1 MLIRRHFLAASTALV
16 LAPSVRAFAAPASTP
31 PSTLAHR
38 PILVTVFL
46 RGGMDSLGVVAPVD
60 DRDYVADRPPEMR
73 LLADGDKP
81 ALRLDGGPSGLDFR
95 MHPEMGA
102 LRELYQDKR
111 VALVHASGLDNGTR
125 SHFGAQ
131 ELIERGIANPDE
143 TAHVSGGWMARW
155 LAATGSGQ
163 QPAFATISGVP
174 DELAN
179 HSNTICAADL
189 RGGMNLPGG
198 KQALSVLNHLY
209 GNGSGPIELAT
220 RRTLAGIALID
231 GPLRQPDGK
240 VMPYKPA
247 GDATYGDTE
256 IGRSLE
262 AVARVIRMDVNVRA
276 FAVDMGGWDTH
287 ENQPPRLA
295 NLVGQLSRALAA
307 FHTDL
312 HDQMDRIVLVV
323 MSEFGRRLRSN
334 KSNGTDHGHAG
345 LTIVSAPRIAGGRIH
360 GTWPGLSSDRLDNA
374 VDLAMTTDVR
384 SILAEL
390 MMGPLNTPDAANGVF
405 PRFVPKKVGLLA

>member
-1 MLIRRHFLAASTALV
+1 MLVRRHFLAASTALV
-16 LAPSVRAFAAPASTP
+16 LVPSVRAFAAPASTP
-31 PSTLAHR
+31 ATTPEHG
-38 PILVTVFL
+38 PILITVFL

-81 ALRLDGGPSGLDFR
+81 ALRLDGAPPGLDFR
-95 MHPEMGA
+95 MHPEMSA

-143 TAHVSGGWMARW
+143 AAHISGGWMARW
-155 LAATGSGQ
+155 LAATGGGQ
-163 QPAFATISGVP
+163 QPAFATIAGVP

-179 HSNTICAADL
+179 HGNTICAADL

-198 KQALSVLNHLY
+198 KQALSVLKHLY
-209 GNGSGPIELAT
+209 GSGSGPIEVAT
-220 RRTLAGIALID
+220 RRTLGGIALID

-240 VMPYKPA
+240 VMPHKPA

-262 AVARVIRMDVNVRA
+262 AVARVIRMDVNIRA

-295 NLVGQLSRALAA
+295 NLVGQLSRALGA

-312 HDQMDRIVLVV
+312 HDRMDRIVLVV

-345 LTIVSAPRIAGGRIH
+345 LAIVSAPRIAGGRIH

-390 MMGPLNTPDAANGVF
+390 MTGPLDTPKAVADVF
-405 PRFVPKKVGLLA
+405 PRFVPKKVGLIA

>member
-81 ALRLDGGPSGLDFR
+81 ALRLDGGPFGLDFR
-95 MHPEMGA
+95 MHPEMSA

-131 ELIERGIANPDE
+131 ELIERGIVNPDE

-209 GNGSGPIELAT
+209 GGGSGPIELAT
-220 RRTLAGIALID
+220 RRTLGGIALID

-240 VMPYKPA
+240 VLPYKPA

-312 HDQMDRIVLVV
+312 HDRMDRIVLVV

-345 LTIVSAPRIAGGRIH
+345 LAIVSAPRIAGGRIH
-360 GTWPGLSSDRLDNA
+360 GIWPGLSSDRLDNA

-390 MMGPLNTPDAANGVF
+390 MMGPLNTPDAVSGVF

>member
-1 MLIRRHFLAASTALV
+1 MLIRRHFLTASTALV

-31 PSTLAHR
+31 PSTLPHR

-95 MHPEMGA
+95 MHPEMSA

-209 GNGSGPIELAT
+209 GGGSGPIDLAT

-345 LTIVSAPRIAGGRIH
+345 LAIVSAPRIAGGRIH

-390 MMGPLNTPDAANGVF
+390 MMGPLNTPDAVSGVF

>member
-16 LAPSVRAFAAPASTP
+16 LAPSVRAFAAPASP
-31 PSTLAHR
+31 PPATLAHR

-95 MHPEMGA
+95 MHPEMSA

-312 HDQMDRIVLVV
+312 HDRMDRIVLVV

>member
-95 MHPEMGA
+95 MHPEMSA

>member
-95 MHPEMGA
+95 MHPEMSA

-111 VALVHASGLDNGTR
+111 VGLVHASGLDNGTR

-209 GNGSGPIELAT
+209 GGGSGPIELAT
-220 RRTLAGIALID
+220 RRTLGGIALID

-240 VMPYKPA
+240 VLPYKPA

-312 HDQMDRIVLVV
+312 HDRMDRIVLVV

-345 LTIVSAPRIAGGRIH
+345 LAIVSAPRIAGGRIH

-390 MMGPLNTPDAANGVF
+390 MMGPLNTPDAVSGVF

>member
-1 MLIRRHFLAASTALV
+1 MLTRRHLFSASTALM
-16 LAPSVRAFAAPASTP
+16 LTPSVRVFAAPQAVGP
-31 PSTLAHR
+31 VL
-38 PILVTVFL
+38 ITVFL

-81 ALRLDGGPSGLDFR
+81 ALKLDGAPAGHDFR
-95 MHPEMGA
+95 LHPEMPA

-111 VALVHASGLDNGTR
+111 VALVHASGLANGTR

-131 ELIERGIANPDE
+131 ELIERGIASPDE
-143 TAHVSGGWMARW
+143 VAHVNGGWMARW
-155 LAATGSGQ
+155 LAATGGAQ
-163 QPAFATISGVP
+163 GPAFAAVAGVP
-174 DELAN
+174 EELAA
-179 HSNTICAADL
+179 HADTICAADL

-198 KQALSVLNHLY
+198 KQAASVLKRLY
-209 GNGSGPIELAT
+209 GGGSSAVERAAQ
-220 RRTLAGIALID
+220 RTLGGIALID
-231 GPLRQPDGK
+231 NSLRLPDGK
-240 VMPYKPA
+240 VAPYQPA
-247 GDATYGDTE
+247 GGAAYEDTE
-256 IGRSLE
+256 IGRSLM
-262 AVARVIRMDVNVRA
+262 AVARVIRMDVGVRA

-295 NLVGQLSRALAA
+295 TLAGQLSRALGA
-307 FHTDL
+307 FHADL
-312 HDQMDRIVLVV
+312 HDRLDRVVMIV

-360 GTWPGLSSDRLDNA
+360 GSWPGLASEHLDNA
-374 VDLAMTTDVR
+374 VDLAMTTDIR

-390 MMGPLNTPDAANGVF
+390 MAGPLGTPAAPVTVLPHF
-405 PRFVPKKVGLLA
+405 APKRVGLV

>member
-1 MLIRRHFLAASTALV
+1 
-16 LAPSVRAFAAPASTP
+16 
-31 PSTLAHR
+31 
-38 PILVTVFL
+38 
-46 RGGMDSLGVVAPVD
+46 
-60 DRDYVADRPPEMR
+60 
-73 LLADGDKP
+73 
-81 ALRLDGGPSGLDFR
+81 
-95 MHPEMGA
+95 
-102 LRELYQDKR
+102 
-111 VALVHASGLDNGTR
+111 LVHASGLDNGTR

-209 GNGSGPIELAT
+209 GGGSGPIELAT
-220 RRTLAGIALID
+220 RRTLGGIALID

-240 VMPYKPA
+240 VLPYKPA

-312 HDQMDRIVLVV
+312 HDRMDRIVLVV

-345 LTIVSAPRIAGGRIH
+345 LAIVSAPRIAGGRIH

-390 MMGPLNTPDAANGVF
+390 MMGPLNTPDAVSGVF